1 MLIQQ
6 ILYKR
11 LLKKQRIAKKEEEF
25 MKIQSRTLKLLVVK
39 GLQESSGDLLVVKIE
54 LAHEKGESQQMRT
67 DKNVS
72 PLFSL
77 LLFDR
82 VTS

>member
-1 MLIQQ
+1 
-6 ILYKR
+6 
-11 LLKKQRIAKKEEEF
+11 
-25 MKIQSRTLKLLVVK
+25 MKIQSRTWKLLVVK

-54 LAHEKGESQQMRT
+54 LAREKGESQQMRT

>member
-1 MLIQQ
+1 
-6 ILYKR
+6 
-11 LLKKQRIAKKEEEF
+11 

-54 LAHEKGESQQMRT
+54 LAREKGESQQMRT